1 MKQND
6 HTGDLKTSENSR
18 SFLVTRVQHHWVS
31 LLCRKLFI
39 QNAPE
44 NPRDFL
50 VRPEVRAMYEVGRD
64 WKSPRNGMMI
74 HQYHPLSTMTHIFK
88 MVEPTLGRSK
98 IGARPFVRAPVH
110 SDGPCMSV
118 SKQMARRNRLENWFQ
133 DCCAKLR
140 ENDVPLKIS
149 KISHPRMLKMR
160 NVSRIQPTQPI
171 SRSSFNRG

>member
-1 MKQND
+1 MRRCHSNQTGKCLQQLCDLCFHPMKWSMQCLVTNASNSPWTFDYTRTFLPSEFNCDCIWWTTLKQND

-88 MVEPTLGRSK
+88 VVEPTLG
-98 IGARPFVRAPVH
+98 PL
-110 SDGPCMSV
+110 
-118 SKQMARRNRLENWFQ
+118 QN
-133 DCCAKLR
+133 CCA
-140 ENDVPLKIS
+140 S
-149 KISHPRMLKMR
+149 
-160 NVSRIQPTQPI
+160 SRQSPCA
-171 SRSSFNRG
+171 